1 MIDRKIV
8 KLIVDVVPKEGIR
21 IIRRKMKVTPAE
33 AKEIYWK
40 WRREYVSEIKFE
52 VTGNAENYWN
62 MRGCKVGN
70 NQYSKQYREGSHSK
84 R

>member
-1 MIDRKIV
+1 MIDIKII
-8 KLIVDVVPKEGIR
+8 KLILDVEPKEGIR
-21 IIRRKMKVTPAE
+21 IIRRKMKITLPE

-40 WRREYVSEIKFE
+40 WRREYVSEIKYE
-52 VTGNAENYWN
+52 VAGHAENYWN

-70 NQYSKQYREGSHSK
+70 NQYTKQHRERPYSK